1 MKPSVPAQK
10 TQWEFPATLDNVG
23 RVCTAA
29 GAILDQVPLQKK
41 DRFAA
46 ELLLREALNNA
57 VLHGCNEDPL
67 LSFSCALTI
76 SDEEMVIEV
85 TDQGAGFDW
94 RSELQTLPGILRET
108 GRGLPIYR
116 AYAHSTIF
124 NEAGNC
130 VTLTRILNKKIKN
143 IDQGDIDD

>member
-1 MKPSVPAQK
+1 MTSSAPAQK
-10 TQWEFPATLDNVG
+10 MQWELPATLDNVG

-57 VLHGCNEDPL
+57 VLHGCNDDPL
-67 LSFSCALTI
+67 LSFTCTLTI

-85 TDQGAGFDW
+85 SDEGAGFDW
-94 RSELQTLPGILRET
+94 RSALQILPGILRET
-108 GRGLPIYR
+108 GRGLPIYG
-116 AYAHSTIF
+116 AYAHSTKF

-143 IDQGDIDD
+143 TDQGDIDD